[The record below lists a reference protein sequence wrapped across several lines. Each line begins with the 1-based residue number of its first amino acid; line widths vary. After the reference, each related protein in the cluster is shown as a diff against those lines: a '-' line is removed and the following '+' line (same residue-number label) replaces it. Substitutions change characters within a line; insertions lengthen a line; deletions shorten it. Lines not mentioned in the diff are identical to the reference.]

1 MNPDQC
7 HHGQKQLYP
16 KFQRTPR
23 NSEVSLSIAFC
34 QLGRSRRE
42 SILNNGFQSN
52 KTQVTGKIVLP
63 TVSWQAKQIISADA
77 VDSTRISLICI
88 PVIDAIN
95 YLKVRLAPL
104 MMIAW
109 WRVKKTN
116 HSLWR
121 RANVRNVSFVIS
133 SRWKFDRQSTCLIP
147 DFTF

>member
-1 MNPDQC
+1 MLTDKGSFSFLAEFQIFKKKEEKKKRLYNLNPDQC

-34 QLGRSRRE
+34 QLRRSRRE

-109 WRVKKTN
+109 
-116 HSLWR
+116 
-121 RANVRNVSFVIS
+121 
-133 SRWKFDRQSTCLIP
+133 
-147 DFTF
+147 